1 MPHSRCKTDVSFD
14 GPATYR
20 IIVKGRID
28 DFWFENLGGMDISTQ
43 SHRDGPEVT
52 ILVGEMRDQ
61 AEFMG
66 VMNSLYEL
74 HLPILSVESTTEI
87 HGGRVRR
94 IRRIRFKGSEVQGSR
109 LKRDGQLE

>member
-1 MPHSRCKTDVSFD
+1 
-14 GPATYR
+14 
-20 IIVKGRID
+20 
-28 DFWFENLGGMDISTQ
+28 
-43 SHRDGPEVT
+43 VT

-94 IRRIRFKGSEVQGSR
+94 IRR
-109 LKRDGQLE
+109 